1 MKIVVKA
8 LGATLITL
16 PLLAGNT
23 ALADKAAKKRN
34 KCIATAAA
42 ITGYNPKKD
51 KKKDNSAAEKAK
63 KFAKQYDKCMKG
75 NNSIV
80 KVPGF

>member
-1 MKIVVKA
+1 MKTIFKA
-8 LGATLITL
+8 LGATLVVL
-16 PLLAGNT
+16 PLIAGNT

-42 ITGYNPKKD
+42 ITGYNPNKD
-51 KKKDNSAAEKAK
+51 KKKGNSTAEKAK

-80 KVPGF
+80 KVPGL